1 MAERILFN
9 EYDLRASKEA
19 HENQLVA
26 EVNEAP
32 EAHVLQ
38 VDTELWAESL
48 AAKWGMNPAEIHPDQ
63 VSMDPPE
70 PCQVDDSHWPGR
82 DVGYG
87 SPLTA
92 GHRTTIHLPF
102 SGDGE
107 TLRMQPNAYHF
118 GPRPQAEIG
127 SGELRASIQYPDDR
141 PFDIDSEVGSWVS
154 MIEKEIRAV
163 TGDLEGFDEQLRSR
177 ARAAIESRR
186 ERIKRHEAQLA
197 KSKIPVRTT
206 REEGKTYV
214 VDAIERRPP
223 PPAEAMSL
231 STPLPLEP
239 AISDELYEDIVD
251 TLSKTSRGM
260 ERSAGTYVDMG
271 EEDLRHV
278 ISLPLNDRFRGQGTG
293 ETFNAEGKADL
304 LLRWDDQNLFVCEM
318 KIWSGQKEFGQ
329 AIRQLFNYVTWRD
342 TGMAVVVFV
351 KEKSI
356 SSVIANA
363 KSALEGETFF
373 LDMNDEFEGGFRAQI
388 KQPRDEERD
397 ARLSVLF
404 VHLGSGN

>member
-1 MAERILFN
+1 LAERTLFI
-9 EYDLRASKEA
+9 EYDLRASQEA
-19 HENQLVA
+19 HENYLVA
-26 EVNEAP
+26 EVDEAP
-32 EAHVLQ
+32 EDHVLQ
-38 VDTELWAESL
+38 VDTESWAESL
-48 AAKWGMNPAEIHPDQ
+48 AARWGMNPAEIHPDQ
-63 VSMDPPE
+63 VSMDQPE

-107 TLRMQPNAYHF
+107 TLKMQPNAYHF
-118 GPRPQAEIG
+118 GPKPQAEIG

-141 PFDIDSEVGSWVS
+141 PFDIDSEAARWIS
-154 MIEKEIRAV
+154 MIEKELQAV
-163 TGDLEGFDEQLRSR
+163 RGDLDGFDEQLRNR
-177 ARAAIESRR
+177 ARSAIEGRR

-197 KSKIPVRTT
+197 KSKIPVRTS
-206 REEGKTYV
+206 REEGKAYV

-231 STPLPLEP
+231 TTPLPLEP
-239 AISDELYEDIVD
+239 TISDELYGDIIE

-260 ERSAGTYVDMG
+260 ERSVRTYEGMG

-293 ETFNAEGKADL
+293 ETFNSKGKADL

-318 KIWSGQKEFGQ
+318 KIWSGEKEFGK
-329 AIRQLFNYVTWRD
+329 AIRQLFEYVTWRD

-351 KEKSI
+351 KQKRI
-356 SSVIANA
+356 SSVVVSA
-363 KSALEGETFF
+363 KSALEDEDYF
-373 LDMNDEFEGGFRAQI
+373 LEMTSEFEGGFRAQI

-404 VHLGSGN
+404 VHLNSG